1 MQGLVGMSKNLATRL
16 APFGITVNDVAPAMV
31 ESGMM
36 NENSAPEEGNPEPL
50 SKRLGIP
57 VGRLGTAQEVANA
70 VEMFCK
76 SGYITG
82 QSLLVAGG
90 LGHQ

>member
-1 MQGLVGMSKNLATRL
+1 MGMSKNLATRL
-16 APFGITVNDVAPAMV
+16 ASFGITVNDVAPAMV
-31 ESGMM
+31 ESGML
-36 NENSAPEEGNPEPL
+36 NEDSAADGSTSPL
-50 SKRLGIP
+50 SRRLGIP
-57 VGRLGTAQEVANA
+57 IGRLGTAEEVANA
-70 VEMFCK
+70 VEMFCR